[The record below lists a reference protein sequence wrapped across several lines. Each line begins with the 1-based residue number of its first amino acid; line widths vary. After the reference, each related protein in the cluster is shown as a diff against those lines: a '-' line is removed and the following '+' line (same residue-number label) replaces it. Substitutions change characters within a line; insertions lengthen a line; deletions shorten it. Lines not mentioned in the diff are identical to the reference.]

1 MVAAALLKH
10 LFSYA
15 IREEWL
21 EHNPVSKI
29 KMEKENNSRD
39 RVLTP
44 QEFDLLQ
51 AHSSTPLQAINTT
64 AYLSGMRRGEILNL
78 TWDRVDLKN
87 GLIKLRPEDTKTR
100 EGRLIPLTQELT
112 ALLRDLYKVRY
123 LNEPRVFLVKGKSV
137 ASIKTAFN
145 AACRRAK
152 IEDSSSTISGI
163 PQ

>member
-1 MVAAALLKH
+1 MAAALLKH

-44 QEFDLLQ
+44 QEFDVLQ

-123 LNEPRVFLVKGKSV
+123 LNGPRVFLVKGKSV
-137 ASIKTAFN
+137 TSIKPAFN
-145 AACRRAK
+145 AACRKAK